1 MNFDQ
6 ELFCLPHGEP
16 PLPPIDT
23 LEQTLPFD
31 KLEWEN
37 FEKLIAR
44 IVSQEFTITDTY
56 LYGVRGQDQSGL
68 DILASIKTTEKKACF
83 QCKRVKTF
91 NALDI
96 KTAVNKF
103 LIGKWAPQTQIFVLC
118 ITIPMNHTQQVDEIE
133 NQKKILRQKG
143 IDFIVW
149 DATETG
155 QLSLKLKNLPEIVDD
170 FFGREWVKRFNGLEK
185 AELLGDRAN
194 GYEINNLRNR
204 LFKFYSTLFARHDP
218 GLNSTHTNRFIDLRE
233 RYIPSDISEYIQ
245 GSYINLPKETDSP
258 IEDDYIYSNEE
269 NEYKNSNIG
278 YENISPILE
287 WILGH
292 ENGIIIGE
300 PGLGKSAFLRY
311 LTLTILEP
319 ITDNQ
324 KLNNN
329 FFNTCVP
336 IWISF
341 SGFTSAIEKKEILNI
356 DDYLKDWLHQFGYN
370 DIYPLFKK
378 AINTGN
384 LLILLDGLDES
395 GNEYLGQQ
403 AIDRVITFLESHDAR
418 IICTSRPQ
426 GYKQYS
432 LPANWKVG
440 TLQYLDENKISKLAS
455 TWFRH
460 IEFYQYGEGEEFELQ
475 LNARSSLFLNVVK
488 SNQKT
493 FELAKTPLICQAL
506 IELFHHRHA
515 LPEVRVKVY
524 QQIIELLLTKHP
536 KARAHAGGLLN
547 KDVMHIRHD
556 DIQNLLIKLAWKLQT
571 ADLHASTLSRNEC
584 KKIIEDY
591 LIDDEEGL
599 GEDLNTA
606 KIHANTILDL
616 LVDQYAILVERSP
629 KQYNFVHL
637 SIQEYLAAEHVIR
650 LSEADQLNWFKEHWI
665 LKNWHESI
673 LSWFGLLDSQ
683 GKKDLVSTTLDIL
696 DEHGQEGEWQRLKS
710 TMLQTELITSDLGV
724 TIRRSRDILKMA
736 INEIETS
743 PLSEYR
749 VNLAESIVKGSL
761 YSKISQECRDIIIK
775 WNNIYSPYTRRI
787 VLKGLKHW
795 NPDEQLFNTLYKA
808 IFDEDWYCS
817 YEAALSFATVFKNDE
832 RCIEILSNLA
842 KKYPNPE
849 VRAVAILALATQ
861 NIGREVVLEVI
872 EINSS
877 SCNLQVIKAV
887 IIAKIK
893 NSIQSSK
900 DLSILLNML
909 QDQNLFREERS
920 IINIIKEGWPNNIDL
935 KTKFINFCKKTE
947 FNKHQY
953 HLEYLVS
960 QFPNDDIV
968 AEIVCS
974 DLENNKLFS
983 FTMFDSIL
991 DELLVIN
998 FKDNV
1003 LIKKA
1008 LLRSVCEELKEYRV
1022 CYQAYSNR
1030 NFLKL
1035 IDDVDFKKKLISS
1048 YENEGELHDKYWVVT
1063 ALLGSWKNDEEVKNK
1078 INEWVYSDNKDLAA
1092 PLSEYISDYIE
1103 DKDERKRWLIN
1114 ISNEMIENDYLR
1126 PVFSLIDNFKD
1137 EETKD
1142 IIIDFLQNVKI
1153 RPDSRSNLIGYLI
1166 INFHEY
1172 QEVLNF
1178 LPEIFESAHSNFEII
1193 TKCLEANEIVSSQLL
1208 KLVNS
1213 SYSDVRAIINSIIY
1227 ERVNDFDFIKEIIPN
1242 PLLEYDGTIRTRKI
1256 MAYSKSAKFSSINS
1270 QYWKSICL
1278 KELVSTGL
1286 NYEQKVRSGI
1296 IGLIELEEFNEI
1308 ENYFKSD
1315 KAKGMYADNFFM
1327 IDYLQR
1333 DKLASSIFFKNFDNF
1348 DLLFRKEKINIS
1360 EFINQGYESYLE
1372 RTKNGKEILE
1382 DFYLNSNDL
1391 NPLVKI
1397 RKAIKIYGFNN
1408 SVLELIIQSLTL
1420 SPVHNLLSLNEQNE
1434 LAKLLILNYRWDE
1447 VSEIFVKYLGEP
1459 NEIMFSF
1466 ESGVLGWFAYGWNDS
1481 PFANWVRAQS
1491 IENLNKHSLTNRAF
1505 FADVLNEPKYLEE
1518 VILYFVDFTFEDY
1531 KYYDFLREIFIELAK
1546 GDLMKSVLKKW
1557 MISKNYHLI
1566 SLAIELLKEKDRLD
1580 VDLIY
1585 MFNEFYSK
1593 HNLENL
1599 DGINFMQ
1606 PKHKN
1611 MIMQIFSK
1619 IIPF

>member
-1 MNFDQ
+1 MNLDQ
-6 ELFCLPHGEP
+6 ELFCLPQGEP

-44 IVSQEFTITDTY
+44 IVSKEFAITDTY

-68 DILASIKTTEKKACF
+68 DILANIKATEKKACF

-103 LIGKWAPQTQIFVLC
+103 LKGKWAEQTQIFVLC
-118 ITIPMNHTQQVDEIE
+118 ITISMNHIQQVDEIE
-133 NQKKILRQKG
+133 NQKKILRQLG
-143 IDFIVW
+143 IDFRVW

-155 QLSLKLKNLPEIVDD
+155 QLSQKLKNLPEIVDD
-170 FFGREWVKRFNGLEK
+170 FFGREWVKRFNGSEK
-185 AELLGDRAN
+185 TELLGDRAN
-194 GYEINNLRNR
+194 GYEINHLRDR

-218 GLNSTHTNRFIDLRE
+218 GLNSTHTNRSIDLRE

-245 GSYINLPKETDSP
+245 RSYINLPIGNDQPKED
-258 IEDDYIYSNEE
+258 IYIYSNEE
-269 NEYKNSNIG
+269 NKYKNSNIG

-287 WILGH
+287 WILLQ

-341 SGFTSAIEKKEILNI
+341 SGFTSAIEKKEMLNI

-370 DIYPLFKK
+370 DVYPLFKK
-378 AINTGN
+378 AIKTGN

-403 AIDRVITFLESHDAR
+403 AIDRVITFLESHNAR

-432 LPANWKVG
+432 LPTNWKVG
-440 TLQYLDENKISKLAS
+440 TLQYLDENKVLKLAS

-460 IEFYQYGEGEEFELQ
+460 IEFYQYEEGEEFELQ

-488 SNQKT
+488 SNHKT
-493 FELAKTPLICQAL
+493 FELAKTPLLCQAL

-547 KDVMHIRHD
+547 KDVMHIRQD

-571 ADLHASTLSRNEC
+571 ADLHASTLSRSEC

-591 LIDDEEGL
+591 LIDDDEGM

-606 KIHANTILDL
+606 KNRSNTILDF

-650 LSEADQLNWFKEHWI
+650 LSEADQLNWFKNHWI

-683 GKKDLVSTTLDIL
+683 GKKDLVSITLDIL
-696 DEHGQEGEWQRLKS
+696 DEHGQNGEWQRLKS
-710 TMLQTELITSDLGV
+710 IMLQTELITSDLGV
-724 TIRRSRDILKMA
+724 KIRRSRDILKIA
-736 INEIETS
+736 INEIEIS
-743 PLSEYR
+743 PFSEYR

-775 WNNIYSPYTRRI
+775 WNNIYSPSLRRMI
-787 VLKGLKHW
+787 LKGLKHW
-795 NPDEQLFNTLYKA
+795 NPDEQLFNALYKA

-817 YEAALSFATVFKNDE
+817 CDAALSFATVFKNDE
-832 RCIEILSNLA
+832 RCIEILSYLA

-849 VRAVAILALATQ
+849 VRAAAILALATQ
-861 NIGREVVLEVI
+861 NIGDKVVLEVI
-872 EINSS
+872 DLNSS
-877 SCNLQVIKAV
+877 SNNLQVIKAV

-893 NSIQSSK
+893 NCIQSSK
-900 DLSILLNML
+900 DLSILLNLL
-909 QDQNLFREERS
+909 QDQNLFREEHS
-920 IINIIKEGWPNNIDL
+920 LINIIKEGWPNDVSL
-935 KTKFINFCKKTE
+935 KEEFISYCKKTE
-947 FNKHQY
+947 FNEHQF

-960 QFPNDDIV
+960 QFPNDDTV

-991 DELLVIN
+991 DELLAIN
-998 FKDNV
+998 FKNNV
-1003 LIKKA
+1003 LIKNA
-1008 LLRSVCEELKEYRV
+1008 LLISIYDEMKEYKV

-1030 NFLKL
+1030 NILNL
-1035 IDDVDFKKKLISS
+1035 IDDVNFKNVLISS
-1048 YENEGELHDKYWVVT
+1048 YENEGGLHDKYWVVT
-1063 ALLGSWKNDEEVKNK
+1063 ALLGSWKDDEVVKNK
-1078 INEWVYSDNKDLAA
+1078 IDEWIYSNNKDLAA
-1092 PLSEYISDYIE
+1092 PLSEYISDYIA
-1103 DKDERKRWLIN
+1103 DMNERKKWLIN
-1114 ISNEMIENDYLR
+1114 ISNEMIGNDYLR

-1137 EETKD
+1137 NEVKD
-1142 IIIDFLQNVKI
+1142 IIIGFIQNLKI
-1153 RPDSRSNLIGYLI
+1153 RPDLRANLIGHLI
-1166 INFHEY
+1166 INFPECK
-1172 QEVLNF
+1172 EVLNF
-1178 LPEIFESAHSNFEII
+1178 LPEIFESANSNLEII
-1193 TKCLEANEIVSSQLL
+1193 TECLGDNEVVSGQLL
-1208 KLVNS
+1208 ELVNS
-1213 SYSDVRAIINSIIY
+1213 SYSDVREIINSVIY

-1256 MAYSKSAKFSSINS
+1256 MAYSKSAKFSSISS

-1278 KELVSTGL
+1278 KELVSIGT

-1333 DKLASSIFFKNFDNF
+1333 DKLASSIFLKNFDNF
-1348 DLLFRKEKINIS
+1348 DLLFRKDQININ
-1360 EFINQGYESYLE
+1360 EFINQGYEGYLE
-1372 RTKNGKEILE
+1372 RTKNGKEIL
-1382 DFYLNSNDL
+1382 DNFYLNSNKL
-1391 NPLVKI
+1391 NPLLKI

-1408 SVLELIIQSLTL
+1408 SVLVLIIQSLKL
-1420 SPVHNLLSLNEQNE
+1420 SPVHSLFSLNEQNE
-1434 LAKLLILNYRWDE
+1434 LAKLLILNYRWSE
-1447 VSEIFVKYLGEP
+1447 VSEIFVEYLGEP
-1459 NEIMFSF
+1459 NEIMLSF

-1491 IENLNKHSLTNRAF
+1491 TENLNKYSLTNRVF
-1505 FADVLNEPKYLEE
+1505 FAEVLNEPKYLEE
-1518 VILYFVDFTFEDY
+1518 VILNFVDFIHVDY
-1531 KYYDFLREIFIELAK
+1531 KYYDFLREIFIELAG
-1546 GDLMKSVLKKW
+1546 GDLMKTVLKKW
-1557 MISKNYHLI
+1557 VVSKNYHLI
-1566 SLAIELLKEKDRLD
+1566 SLSIELLKEKDRLD
-1580 VDLIY
+1580 VDLIRI
-1585 MFNEFYSK
+1585 FNEFYSK

-1606 PKHKN
+1606 PKHNN
-1611 MIMQIFSK
+1611 MVMQLFSK
-1619 IIPF
+1619 IISF

>member
-1 MNFDQ
+1 MSFDQ
-6 ELFCLPHGEP
+6 ELFSLPTGNS
-16 PLPPIDT
+16 PLPPVDT

-56 LYGVRGQDQSGL
+56 LYGVRGQDQCGL

-91 NALDI
+91 NSLDI

-103 LIGKWAPQTQIFVLC
+103 LEGKWAQQTQIFVLC
-118 ITIPMNHTQQVDEIE
+118 ITIPMNHTRQVDEIE
-133 NQKKILRQKG
+133 KQKKILRQKG
-143 IDFIVW
+143 IDFIIW

-194 GYEINNLRNR
+194 GYEINHLRNR

-218 GLNSTHTNRFIDLRE
+218 GLNSAHTNRFIDLRE
-233 RYIPSDISEYIQ
+233 RYIPSDISEYVQ
-245 GSYINLPKETDSP
+245 GSYINLPKETELP
-258 IEDDYIYSNEE
+258 IEDEYIYSNDE
-269 NEYKNSNIG
+269 NEYKNNNIG

-287 WILGH
+287 WILGQKDS
-292 ENGIIIGE
+292 IIIGE

-311 LTLTILEP
+311 LTLTLLEP

-324 KLNNN
+324 RLNNI

-378 AINTGN
+378 AIKTGN

-403 AIDRVITFLESHDAR
+403 AIDRVITFLESHEAR

-432 LPANWKVG
+432 LPVNWKVG

-460 IEFYQYGEGEEFELQ
+460 IEFYQYEEGEEFELQ
-475 LNARSSLFLNVVK
+475 LNARSSLFLSVVK

-547 KDVMHIRHD
+547 KDVINIRQD

-599 GEDLNTA
+599 GEDINTA
-606 KIHANTILDL
+606 KIHANIILDF

-629 KQYNFVHL
+629 KKYNFVHL
-637 SIQEYLAAEHVIR
+637 SIQEYLVAEYVVR
-650 LSEADQLNWFKEHWI
+650 LSETDQLNWFKNNWI

-683 GKKDLVSTTLDIL
+683 GKKDLVSTALDIL
-696 DEHGQEGEWQRLKS
+696 DVYGQDGEWQRLKS
-710 TMLQTELITSDLGV
+710 IMLQTELITSDLGV
-724 TIRRSRDILKMA
+724 TIRRSRDILKIA
-736 INEIETS
+736 INEVETS
-743 PLSEYR
+743 PFLEYR
-749 VNLAESIVKGSL
+749 INLVESIVKGSL
-761 YSKISQECRDIIIK
+761 YSKILQECRDIIIK
-775 WNNIYSPYTRRI
+775 WNNVYSPYTRRI
-787 VLKGLKHW
+787 ILKGLKYW
-795 NPDEQLFNTLYKA
+795 VPDEQLFNALYKA

-817 YEAALSFATVFKNDE
+817 YEAALSFATVFKNDK
-832 RCIEILSNLA
+832 RCLKILINLA

-849 VRAVAILALATQ
+849 IRAVAILVLITQ
-861 NIGREVVLEVI
+861 NIGEEVILEVI
-872 EINSS
+872 EINSGTS
-877 SCNLQVIKAV
+877 NLQVIKA
-887 IIAKIK
+887 IILAKIK
-893 NSIQSSK
+893 ISIQSK
-900 DLSILLNML
+900 EDLSVLLDMIE
-909 QDQNLFREERS
+909 DRNLFRDERS
-920 IINIIKEGWPNNIDL
+920 LINIIKEGWPKNIDL
-935 KTKFINFCKKTE
+935 KIEFLNFCKKTE
-947 FNKHQY
+947 FNSHRY
-953 HLEYLVS
+953 YLEYLVS
-960 QFPNDDIV
+960 QFPNDDYV
-968 AEIVCS
+968 AEIVCL
-974 DLENNKLFS
+974 DLKKNKLIS

-991 DELLVIN
+991 DELLAAN
-998 FKDNV
+998 FKNN
-1003 LIKKA
+1003 A
-1008 LLRSVCEELKEYRV
+1008 LVKEAIRKSLGEELNEIKI
-1022 CYQAYSNR
+1022 CYNAYSNR
-1030 NFLKL
+1030 YIFEL
-1035 IDDVDFKKKLISS
+1035 IDDLDFRNILIKA
-1048 YENEGELHDKYWVVT
+1048 YEERGNLHDKYWIVT
-1063 ALLGSWKNDEEVKNK
+1063 ALLKNWKDNKDVENK
-1078 INEWVYSDNKDLAA
+1078 INEWMYSENSDLAA
-1092 PLSEYISDYIE
+1092 PLSEYISDYIFDD
-1103 DKDERKRWLIN
+1103 DKRKKWLIDM
-1114 ISNEMIENDYLR
+1114 SFEMTEKKYLR
-1126 PVFSLIDNFKD
+1126 PLFCLIDNFKD
-1137 EETKD
+1137 DEVKGLV
-1142 IIIDFLQNVKI
+1142 INFLQNLEI
-1153 RPDSRSNLIGYLI
+1153 RSDLRSNLISNLI
-1166 INFHEY
+1166 INFPEC
-1172 QEVLNF
+1172 QEVVNF
-1178 LPEIFESAHSNFEII
+1178 LPEIFESDHSNLEII
-1193 TKCLEANEIVSSQLL
+1193 TKCLADNEIFSSQLL

-1213 SYSDVRAIINSIIY
+1213 SHSDVRVTINSIIF

-1256 MAYSKSAKFSSINS
+1256 MAYSKSAKFSSNS
-1270 QYWKSICL
+1270 SHYWKSICL
-1278 KELVSTGL
+1278 KELDSTGV

-1315 KAKGMYADNFFM
+1315 KVKGMYADNLFM

-1333 DKLASSIFFKNFDNF
+1333 DKLALSIFLKNFDNF
-1348 DLLFRKEKINIS
+1348 NLLFRKESIDVS
-1360 EFINQGYESYLE
+1360 EFINQGYEGYLE
-1372 RTKNGKEILE
+1372 KTINGKELLD
-1382 DFYLNSNDL
+1382 DFYLKSNDL

-1397 RKAIKIYGFNN
+1397 KKLIKIDGFNN
-1408 SVLELIIQSLTL
+1408 SVLKLIVQSLTL
-1420 SPVHNLLSLNEQNE
+1420 SPANNLLSLNEQNE
-1434 LAKLLILNYRWDE
+1434 LAKLLIINYRWCD

-1459 NEIMFSF
+1459 DKIMFSF
-1466 ESGVLGWFAYGWNDS
+1466 ESGVLGWFAYGWDDS
-1481 PFANWVRAQS
+1481 PFADWVRTQP
-1491 IENLNKHSLTNRAF
+1491 IENLNKQTLTNRVF

-1518 VILYFVDFTFEDY
+1518 FILYFIDFTFEDY
-1531 KYYDFLREIFIELAK
+1531 KYYDFLREIFRELAK
-1546 GDLMKSVLKKW
+1546 GDLMKSILKKW
-1557 MISKNYHLI
+1557 VISGNYHLI
-1566 SLAIELLKEKDRLD
+1566 SLSIELLKEKDRLD
-1580 VDLIY
+1580 VDMIC

-1593 HNLENL
+1593 HNIANL
-1599 DGINFMQ
+1599 DGVNFME

-1619 IIPF
+1619 IISF